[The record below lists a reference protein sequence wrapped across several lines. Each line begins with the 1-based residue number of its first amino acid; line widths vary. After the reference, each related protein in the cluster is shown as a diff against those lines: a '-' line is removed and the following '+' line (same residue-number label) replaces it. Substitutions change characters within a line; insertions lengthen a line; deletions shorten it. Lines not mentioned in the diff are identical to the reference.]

1 MSSVLLYLAIVVMWL
16 CVLVPMWLRRD
27 KTNLAELAE
36 LEEYY
41 TGEHQLPDLERLEA
55 QEGAASGASSGISL
69 GTSLGAS
76 LGASFTPP
84 PGVVEGERVDPRQ
97 FRAKRRAIIVA
108 RRRRL
113 LFFTGLLVIASVV
126 TAAVKMMPWWGVAP
140 SVVIALSYMGFLR
153 IAVQVDRER
162 RERAD
167 RARAER
173 ARRLREQRERAARMV
188 AEQERAEIIDLSARQ
203 EDVLF
208 DQYAEPPRR
217 AVGD

>member
-16 CVLVPMWLRRD
+16 CVLIPMWLRRD

-36 LEEYY
+36 LEEHY
-41 TGEHQLPDLERLEA
+41 TGEHQLPDLDNLDPSDGDEDD
-55 QEGAASGASSGISL
+55 G
-69 GTSLGAS
+69 
-76 LGASFTPP
+76 TPP
-84 PGVVEGERVDPRQ
+84 AEVEKVDVRQ
-97 FRAKRRAIIVA
+97 FRFRRRAIIVA

-113 LFFTGLLVIASVV
+113 LFFTALLVLASIV
-126 TAAVKMMPWWGVAP
+126 TAAVHMIPWWGVAP
-140 SVVIALSYMGFLR
+140 SVVVMFAYMFFLR

-162 RERAD
+162 RERAL

-173 ARRLREQRERAARMV
+173 RRRLREQQRAATE
-188 AEQERAEIIDLSARQ
+188 AEAEIIDFTPPNQ
-203 EDVLF
+203 DVLF

>member
-1 MSSVLLYLAIVVMWL
+1 VSSVLLYLAIVVMWL

-41 TGEHQLPDLERLEA
+41 TGEYQLPDLERLEA
-55 QEGAASGASSGISL
+55 QEGAA
-69 GTSLGAS
+69 
-76 LGASFTPP
+76 FVPP

-140 SVVIALSYMGFLR
+140 SVVIALSYLGFLR

-162 RERAD
+162 RD
-167 RARAER
+167 RAAQSRAER
-173 ARRLREQRERAARMV
+173 GRRLREQRERAARV
-188 AEQERAEIIDLSARQ
+188 TAEQERAEIIDLSARQ

>member
-16 CVLVPMWLRRD
+16 CVLIPMWLRKD

-41 TGEHQLPDLERLEA
+41 TGEHQLPDLENLA
-55 QEGAASGASSGISL
+55 AAAAAEGYEDDGAGPM
-69 GTSLGAS
+69 T
-76 LGASFTPP
+76 
-84 PGVVEGERVDPRQ
+84 GEFEKVDVRQ
-97 FRAKRRAIIVA
+97 FRLRRRAIIVA

-113 LFFTGLLVIASVV
+113 LFFCALLVVASVV
-126 TAAVKMMPWWGVAP
+126 TAAVQMIPWWGVAP
-140 SVVIALSYMGFLR
+140 SVLVTAGYLCSLR
-153 IAVQVDRER
+153 VAVHVDRER
-162 RERAD
+162 RERARQARAAERQR
-167 RARAER
+167 RARQRRQVVEEPSAEVVE
-173 ARRLREQRERAARMV
+173 LAA
-188 AEQERAEIIDLSARQ
+188 LH

>member
-55 QEGAASGASSGISL
+55 QEGGGSSGAL
-69 GTSLGAS
+69 GTALGA
-76 LGASFTPP
+76 AFVPP

-113 LFFTGLLVIASVV
+113 LFFTALLVIASVV

-140 SVVIALSYMGFLR
+140 SVVVALSYLLFLR

-162 RERAD
+162 RTRAAQ
-167 RARAER
+167 ARAER
-173 ARRLREQRERAARMV
+173 TRRLREQRERVARET

>member
-16 CVLVPMWLRRD
+16 CVLIPMWLRRD

-41 TGEHQLPDLERLEA
+41 TGEHQLPDLDNLAPPPETDEDD
-55 QEGAASGASSGISL
+55 G
-69 GTSLGAS
+69 
-76 LGASFTPP
+76 TPP
-84 PGVVEGERVDPRQ
+84 VEVEKVDVRL
-97 FRAKRRAIIVA
+97 FRLRRRAIIVA

-113 LFFTGLLVIASVV
+113 LFFTALLVLASIVTASV
-126 TAAVKMMPWWGVAP
+126 KMIPWWGVAP
-140 SVVIALSYMGFLR
+140 SVVITMAYMAFLR

-162 RERAD
+162 RERG
-167 RARAER
+167 RQARTER
-173 ARRLREQRERAARMV
+173 LRRQREQRRAA
-188 AEQERAEIIDLSARQ
+188 AEAEAEVIDLTTHHR
-203 EDVLF
+203 DVLF

>member
-55 QEGAASGASSGISL
+55 QEGGGSGAGSGA
-69 GTSLGAS
+69 GLGA
-76 LGASFTPP
+76 GFAPP
-84 PGVVEGERVDPRQ
+84 PGAVEGERVDPRQ

-140 SVVIALSYMGFLR
+140 SVVISLSYMGFLR

-173 ARRLREQRERAARMV
+173 ARRLREQRERAARMA
-188 AEQERAEIIDLSARQ
+188 AEQDRAEIIDLSARQ